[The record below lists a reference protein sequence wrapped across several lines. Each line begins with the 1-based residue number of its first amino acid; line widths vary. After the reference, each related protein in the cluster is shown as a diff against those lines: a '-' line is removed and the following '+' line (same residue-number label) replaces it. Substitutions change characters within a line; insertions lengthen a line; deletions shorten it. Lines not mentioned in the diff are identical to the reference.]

1 MKEYLWNQW
10 CRGVRDDI
18 DKEDEMEEYLRY
30 MEENPMAG
38 VIQDEEDDMQ
48 YDSDGNPIPSE
59 KSKVN

>member
-1 MKEYLWNQW
+1 
-10 CRGVRDDI
+10 
-18 DKEDEMEEYLRY
+18 